1 VNQVIAVQDLGFFII
16 FMDFAL
22 ALVLWRNQ
30 PILDGITPESDSKV
44 GFWDDF
50 VMLSSVL
57 VRFFSDRD
65 RDRGRGRG
73 RGRGLTIVKDWLFNS
88 CVDSVSIGI
97 VYLCSVS
104 IL

>member
-1 VNQVIAVQDLGFFII
+1 
-16 FMDFAL
+16 MDFAL

-50 VMLSSVL
+50 VVLSSVL
-57 VRFFSDRD
+57 VRFFSD
-65 RDRGRGRG
+65 
-73 RGRGLTIVKDWLFNS
+73 RGLTIVKDWLFNS

-97 VYLCSVS
+97 VYLCSVY

>member
-1 VNQVIAVQDLGFFII
+1 MNQVIAVQDLGLFII

-50 VMLSSVL
+50 VVLSSVL
-57 VRFFSDRD
+57 VRFFSD
-65 RDRGRGRG
+65 
-73 RGRGLTIVKDWLFNS
+73 RGLTIVKDWLFNS

-97 VYLCSVS
+97 VYLCSVYV
-104 IL
+104 L

>member
-1 VNQVIAVQDLGFFII
+1 
-16 FMDFAL
+16 MDFAL

-30 PILDGITPESDSKV
+30 PILDGITPQSDSKV

-57 VRFFSDRD
+57 VRFFSDRGLGRG
-65 RDRGRGRG
+65 RDRGLGRG

>member
-1 VNQVIAVQDLGFFII
+1 MTKGESSNCSSRSRVFFII

-50 VMLSSVL
+50 VVLSSVL
-57 VRFFSDRD
+57 VRFFSDR
-65 RDRGRGRG
+65 GL
-73 RGRGLTIVKDWLFNS
+73 GRGLTIVKDWLFNS
-88 CVDSVSIGI
+88 CVDSDSIGI
-97 VYLCSVS
+97 VYLCSVY

>member
-1 VNQVIAVQDLGFFII
+1 MNQVIAVQDLGLFII

-50 VMLSSVL
+50 VVLSSVL
-57 VRFFSDRD
+57 VRFFSD
-65 RDRGRGRG
+65 
-73 RGRGLTIVKDWLFNS
+73 RGLTIVKDWLFNS

-97 VYLCSVS
+97 VYLCSVY

>member
-1 VNQVIAVQDLGFFII
+1 MNQVIAVQDLGFFII
-16 FMDFAL
+16 FMDFAF

-65 RDRGRGRG
+65 RGLG

-88 CVDSVSIGI
+88 CVDSVSIGV

>member
-65 RDRGRGRG
+65 RDRGRG
-73 RGRGLTIVKDWLFNS
+73 LTIVKDWLFNS

>member
-1 VNQVIAVQDLGFFII
+1 MNQVIAVQDLGVFII

-65 RDRGRGRG
+65 RGRG

>member
-1 VNQVIAVQDLGFFII
+1 
-16 FMDFAL
+16 MDFAL

-50 VMLSSVL
+50 VVLSSVL

-65 RDRGRGRG
+65 RDRGLGL
-73 RGRGLTIVKDWLFNS
+73 GRGLTIVKDWLFNS
-88 CVDSVSIGI
+88 CVDSDSIGI
-97 VYLCSVS
+97 VYLCSVY

>member
-1 VNQVIAVQDLGFFII
+1 
-16 FMDFAL
+16 MDFAL

-30 PILDGITPESDSKV
+30 PILDGITPQSDSKV

-57 VRFFSDRD
+57 DRFFSDRGL
-65 RDRGRGRG
+65 GRGPT
-73 RGRGLTIVKDWLFNS
+73 LTIVKDRLFNS
-88 CVDSVSIGI
+88 RVDSVSIGI

>member
-1 VNQVIAVQDLGFFII
+1 MNQVIAVQDLGLFII

-50 VMLSSVL
+50 VVRSSVL
-57 VRFFSDRD
+57 VRFFSD
-65 RDRGRGRG
+65 
-73 RGRGLTIVKDWLFNS
+73 RGLTIVKDWLFNS

-97 VYLCSVS
+97 VYLCSVYV
-104 IL
+104 L

>member
-57 VRFFSDRD
+57 VRFFSDR
-65 RDRGRGRG
+65 GRG

>member
-1 VNQVIAVQDLGFFII
+1 MNQVIAVQDLGFFII
-16 FMDFAL
+16 FTDFAL

-65 RDRGRGRG
+65 RDRGRG
-73 RGRGLTIVKDWLFNS
+73 LTIVKDWLFNS

>member
-1 VNQVIAVQDLGFFII
+1 MNQVIAVQDLGFFII

-57 VRFFSDRD
+57 VRFDRD
-65 RDRGRGRG
+65 RDRG

>member
-1 VNQVIAVQDLGFFII
+1 MNQVIAVQDLGFFII

-30 PILDGITPESDSKV
+30 PILDGITPQSDSKV

-57 VRFFSDRD
+57 DRFFSDR
-65 RDRGRGRG
+65 GLGRG

>member
-16 FMDFAL
+16 FTDFAL

-65 RDRGRGRG
+65 RDRGRG
-73 RGRGLTIVKDWLFNS
+73 LTIVKDWLFNS

>member
-1 VNQVIAVQDLGFFII
+1 MNQVIAVQDLGFFII
-16 FMDFAL
+16 FTDFAL

-57 VRFFSDRD
+57 VRFFSDR
-65 RDRGRGRG
+65 GRGRG